1 MVSFRAKIPLT
12 IRKEKGKRTASH
24 IPHCVNYHLH
34 PFNVGTASGFAK
46 MLGQG

>member
-24 IPHCVNYHLH
+24 IPQCVNYHLH